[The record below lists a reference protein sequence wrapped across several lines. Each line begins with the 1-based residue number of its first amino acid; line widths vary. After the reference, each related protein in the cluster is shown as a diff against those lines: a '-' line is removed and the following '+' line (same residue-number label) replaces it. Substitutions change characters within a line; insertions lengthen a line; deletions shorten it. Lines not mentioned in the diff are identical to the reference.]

1 MRKYG
6 RREGSLT
13 LRFSRRIVSFCLCL
27 VLVQSS
33 VLSADNLP
41 TKSRSSIGREVAIAR
56 HLQDDEEFSLPLKD
70 LLEHGKKL
78 FMANWTEEEGAG
90 RPNTKGTG
98 TALADPSHPLV
109 GARAFN
115 RISGPDANS
124 CYGCHNQPYGVA
136 GGSGDFVTS
145 VFVLAQRFDFATLDK
160 TDSLPV
166 KGATDEEGKPV
177 NLQNIGA
184 CSALV
189 IWRCWRGR

>member
-1 MRKYG
+1 MKSTYRQQKALP
-6 RREGSLT
+6 RRFF
-13 LRFSRRIVSFCLCL
+13 RCIVFLCL
-27 VLVQSS
+27 FVVLVQSF
-33 VLSADNLP
+33 VLSSDNSKRT
-41 TKSRSSIGREVAIAR
+41 TKSSIGREVAIAR
-56 HLQDDEEFSLPLKD
+56 HLQDDEEFMLPLKD

-145 VFVLAQRFDFATLDK
+145 VLCW
-160 TDSLPV
+160 P
-166 KGATDEEGKPV
+166 
-177 NLQNIGA
+177 
-184 CSALV
+184 SAL
-189 IWRCWRGR
+189 ISRLLIRLIRCP